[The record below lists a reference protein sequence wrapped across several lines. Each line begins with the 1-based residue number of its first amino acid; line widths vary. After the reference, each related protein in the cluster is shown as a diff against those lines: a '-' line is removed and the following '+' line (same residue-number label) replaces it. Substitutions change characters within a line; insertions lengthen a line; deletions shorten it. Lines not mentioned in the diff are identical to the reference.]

1 MREMGKSTIRR
12 FQCVKCPCHR
22 IHTGAEP
29 AKAGGVFLRFGDRYC
44 TGGRKARRFRP
55 GDPKVYPP
63 SWCPRKKDP
72 VEYRIYAFKDS
83 SAWFLHYC
91 LQTRG
96 IDEAPSGF
104 AYALRAEGYVD
115 CSASGF
121 LSETERRTPSDVL
134 GVPVCCGE
142 VIEIDDGLK
151 PYFFQASENGVSVV
165 PFFNAETARQNQ
177 YHADGS
183 V

>member
-1 MREMGKSTIRR
+1 MREMKKTTIRR
-12 FQCVKCPCHR
+12 FQCVDCTCHKVQ
-22 IHTGAEP
+22 TGAESV
-29 AKAGGVFLRFGDRYC
+29 KVSGRFLRIGDRYC
-44 TGGRKARRFRP
+44 TGGKRARRFRP

-63 SWCPRKKDP
+63 SWCPRQKDP

-83 SAWFLHYC
+83 DAWFLHYC

-115 CSASGF
+115 YDASGF
-121 LSETERRTPSDVL
+121 LRETEWRTPSDVL
-134 GVPVCCGE
+134 GVPVSREE

-151 PYFFQASENGVSVV
+151 PYFFHVTQKGVRVLS
-165 PFFNAETARQNQ
+165 FFNTEAARQNQ
-177 YHADGS
+177 YQAGGS